1 MGLHSLFT
9 ALVPPYHGCCGVT
22 TLLYQATLFK
32 KLWVSSLDLPFSTSF
47 TCFFYGLCLYSLTLT
62 PAHNILAKFWKNNV
76 ITYRK
81 VECRLKPSLLSV
93 VCKAFCALAPT
104 RLFKGP
110 LPFHPCLP
118 FQRCSSHSCA
128 GVLFPVLCAGTLC
141 WLGMPNGHSSFQ
153 FSSFLVPLHP
163 S

>member
-1 MGLHSLFT
+1 LGLHSLFT
-9 ALVPPYHGCCGVT
+9 ALVVVVSPSFFTRPLYLRNSGFHPWTSPFQPP
-22 TLLYQATLFK
+22 
-32 KLWVSSLDLPFSTSF
+32 LPV
-47 TCFFYGLCLYSLTLT
+47 YGLCLYSLTLT

-93 VCKAFCALAPT
+93 VCKAFCDLAPT

-118 FQRCSSHSCA
+118 FQRCNSHSCA
-128 GVLFPVLCAGTLC
+128 GVLFPVLCAGTLR